1 MRRLFLAAAAM
12 LLALPA
18 TAQPTDTHSFTT
30 AQRREIVEI
39 IRDALKN
46 DPSILREA
54 IASVQAQDEA
64 QEAADTKS
72 RLAAKQHALTATAG
86 DPVAGNPAGD
96 VTLVEFYDPRCPY
109 CRRMVPAIKD
119 MLGRDH
125 GIRLV
130 FKDIPVLGPAS
141 MMESRAILAAG
152 QQGAYQKMQDAL
164 MTNPAEPSEAMI
176 RQTARGLGLDPA
188 RLVSD
193 MNGATVSRQ
202 IDANL
207 SLAHD
212 LKVDGTPMFVIG
224 DTLIPGAVDEQA
236 LLAAVAATRKHS

>member
-1 MRRLFLAAAAM
+1 
-12 LLALPA
+12 
-18 TAQPTDTHSFTT
+18 
-30 AQRREIVEI
+30 
-39 IRDALKN
+39 
-46 DPSILREA
+46 
-54 IASVQAQDEA
+54 
-64 QEAADTKS
+64 
-72 RLAAKQHALTATAG
+72 
-86 DPVAGNPAGD
+86 
-96 VTLVEFYDPRCPY
+96 
-109 CRRMVPAIKD
+109 
-119 MLGRDH
+119 
-125 GIRLV
+125 
-130 FKDIPVLGPAS
+130 
-141 MMESRAILAAG
+141 
-152 QQGAYQKMQDAL
+152 

-176 RQTARGLGLDPA
+176 RQTARGLGLDPE

>member
-1 MRRLFLAAAAM
+1 MRHLVLAAAAM

-18 TAQPTDTHSFTT
+18 AAQQADTPSFTA
-30 AQRREIVEI
+30 AQRREIVQI
-39 IRDALKN
+39 VRDALKS
-46 DPSILREA
+46 DPTILREA
-54 IASVQAQDEA
+54 IATLHAQDEA
-64 QEAADTKS
+64 QDAADTKS
-72 RLAAKQHALTATAG
+72 RLAAKQQALTATAG

-119 MLGRDH
+119 MLKRDH

-130 FKDIPVLGPAS
+130 YKDIPVLGPAS
-141 MMESRAILAAG
+141 VLESRAILAAAH
-152 QQGAYQKMQDAL
+152 QGAYQKMQDAL
-164 MTNPAEPSEAMI
+164 MSNPAEPTEAMI

-188 RLVSD
+188 KLVSD
-193 MNGATVSRQ
+193 MNGADVTRQ

-207 SLAHD
+207 SLAND

-236 LLAAVAATRKHS
+236 LLAAIAATRKHS